1 MLTRELVSHWLLLA
15 FLGVIATEPFAQT
28 TSTPEERVHWAEI
41 THKLENSPLDAD
53 VNREGENALRRV
65 MEVKDFHVPL
75 CPALLTDLNSM
86 SNYIYS
92 HTITRQFM
100 LATAAFLI
108 ENPSKVDDRDA
119 MNLAALESV
128 LKTYNS
134 ILQQKPNAKTKI
146 LDELL
151 QTQKKGG
158 PRKIR

>member
-1 MLTRELVSHWLLLA
+1 MAHWLLLA
-15 FLGVIATEPFAQT
+15 FLGIMAAELFAQT
-28 TSTPEERVHWAEI
+28 TSTPEERLHWAEI

-53 VNREGENALRRV
+53 VNSEGEKTLRRV

-75 CPALLTDLNSM
+75 CPTLFTDFNTM
-86 SNYIYS
+86 SNYAYS

-128 LKTYNS
+128 LKTYSS
-134 ILQQKPNAKTKI
+134 ILQQKPEAKIKF

-151 QTQKKGG
+151 
-158 PRKIR
+158 